1 MNGEN
6 TAFRHVSLA
15 ASRFFRAFL
24 PFSLPMNTRRH
35 FLKSASLAG
44 AASALAPVLSS
55 AAPAAASAQEY
66 CFFTKHLQ
74 GLSFA
79 EIADI
84 AAGLEGMTGIEAPI
98 RPKGHVEPEKVEEEL
113 PKFAEELKKRKLGI
127 TIMTS
132 GINEVSKEQN
142 TEKVLRT
149 AKAAGIQRYRMNY
162 NKYDLSKPIWPQLQE
177 WKAKFKDLIAL
188 SSEIGIQPLYQNH
201 SGKDYLGAPVW
212 DVFTLMQDYPAK
224 DWAFAFDFYHA
235 TVEGSLSWPLELNLV
250 RDRIGAVYFKNFKWG
265 EKRAEACPLGE
276 GVVGKEQVAMLK
288 KIGFSG
294 PISLHV
300 EYLKGNVAQD
310 GYLKEAIA
318 ATKRD
323 FAVLRE
329 WWG

>member
-1 MNGEN
+1 
-6 TAFRHVSLA
+6 
-15 ASRFFRAFL
+15 
-24 PFSLPMNTRRH
+24 MNTSRRH
-35 FLKSASLAG
+35 FLKSASLAS

-55 AAPAAASAQEY
+55 SSAMAAAAGGKAAQEY

-74 GLSFA
+74 GLSYA

-84 AAGLEGMTGIEAPI
+84 AASLDGMTGIEAPI
-98 RPKGHVEPEKVEEEL
+98 RPKGQVEPERVEEDL
-113 PKFAEELKKRKLGI
+113 PKYVEELKKRKLGL

-149 AKAAGIQRYRMNY
+149 AKALGVPHYRMNY

-224 DWAFAFDFYHA
+224 DWAFAFDFFHA

-265 EKRAEACPLGE
+265 EKRAEGCPLGE
-276 GVVGKEQVAMLK
+276 GVVGKEHVAMLK
-288 KIGFSG
+288 KIGFTG

-300 EYLKGNVAQD
+300 EYLKGNMEQP
-310 GYLKEAIA
+310 GYKEEAIA

>member
-1 MNGEN
+1 
-6 TAFRHVSLA
+6 
-15 ASRFFRAFL
+15 
-24 PFSLPMNTRRH
+24 MNTRRH
-35 FLKSASLAG
+35 FFKTASLAG
-44 AASALAPVLSS
+44 AASALAPLLGTQAS
-55 AAPAAASAQEY
+55 AAASGGQEF

-74 GLSFA
+74 GLSYA

-84 AAGLEGMTGIEAPI
+84 AASLDGMSGIEAPI
-98 RPKGHVEPEKVEEEL
+98 RPKGHVEPDKVEEEL
-113 PKFAEELKKRKLGI
+113 PKLVEELKKRKLGI

-142 TEKVLRT
+142 TETVLRT
-149 AKAAGIQRYRMNY
+149 AKALGVQRYRMNY

-177 WKAKFKDLIAL
+177 WKSKFKDLIAL

-224 DWAFAFDFYHA
+224 DWAFAFDFFHA

-265 EKRAEACPLGE
+265 EKRAENCPLGE
-276 GVVGKEQVAMLK
+276 GVVGKEHVAMLK

-294 PISLHV
+294 PVALHV
-300 EYLKGNVAQD
+300 EYLKGNMSQP
-310 GYLKEAIA
+310 GYKEEAIA
-318 ATKRD
+318 ATRRD
-323 FAVLRE
+323 FAVLKE
-329 WWG
+329 WYA

>member
-1 MNGEN
+1 
-6 TAFRHVSLA
+6 
-15 ASRFFRAFL
+15 
-24 PFSLPMNTRRH
+24 MNTSRRH

-55 AAPAAASAQEY
+55 SSAMAAAAAGKPVQEY

-74 GLSFA
+74 GLSYA

-84 AAGLEGMTGIEAPI
+84 AASLDGMTGIEAPI
-98 RPKGHVEPEKVEEEL
+98 RPKGQVEPERVEEDL
-113 PKFAEELKKRKLGI
+113 PKYVDELKKRKLGL

-149 AKAAGIQRYRMNY
+149 AKALGVPHYRMNY
-162 NKYDLSKPIWPQLQE
+162 NKYDLNKPIWPQLQE

-224 DWAFAFDFYHA
+224 DWAFAFDFFHA

-265 EKRAEACPLGE
+265 EKRAEGCPLGE
-276 GVVGKEQVAMLK
+276 GVVGKEQVDMLK
-288 KIGFSG
+288 KIGFTG

-300 EYLKGNVAQD
+300 EYLKGNMAQP
-310 GYLKEAIA
+310 GYKEEAIA

>member
-1 MNGEN
+1 
-6 TAFRHVSLA
+6 
-15 ASRFFRAFL
+15 
-24 PFSLPMNTRRH
+24 MNTRRH
-35 FLKSASLAG
+35 FLKSATF
-44 AASALAPVLSS
+44 ASAAAALGPVLSS
-55 AAPAAASAQEY
+55 RAAAATAGQEF
-66 CFFTKHLQ
+66 CFFTKHLG
-74 GLSFA
+74 GLSYD

-84 AAGLEGMTGIEAPI
+84 AAGLEGMSGIEAPI
-98 RPKGHVEPEKVEEEL
+98 RPGGHVEPVKVEEDL
-113 PKFAEELKKRKLGI
+113 PKLAEQLKKRGLGI

-132 GINEVSKEQN
+132 GINEVSAEQN

-149 AKAAGIQRYRMNY
+149 AKAVGVDRYRMNY

-188 SSEIGIQPLYQNH
+188 SKEIGIQPLYQNH

-224 DWAFAFDFYHA
+224 EWAFAFDFYHA

-250 RDRIGAVYFKNFKWG
+250 RDRLGAIYFKNFKWG
-265 EKRAEACPLGE
+265 AKKAEPCPLGE

-288 KIGFSG
+288 KIGFTG

-300 EYLKGNVAQD
+300 EYLKGSVKD
-310 GYLKEAIA
+310 EGYLKEAIA

-323 FAVLRE
+323 FAVLKE
-329 WWG
+329 WWA